1 MKESVTHSLIS
12 SMFWQT
18 RKEHVSVDSIYQGS
32 SEWKK
37 SFKTPLMFTARIL
50 ANSVEDDSISKKLVY
65 LSMCY
70 LLYPL

>member
-1 MKESVTHSLIS
+1 ME
-12 SMFWQT
+12 
-18 RKEHVSVDSIYQGS
+18 
-32 SEWKK
+32 KK

-70 LLYPL
+70 LLYPLKSRANVGQNFVKINEAISD

>member
-1 MKESVTHSLIS
+1 
-12 SMFWQT
+12 MFWQT
-18 RKEHVSVDSIYQGS
+18 GKEHVSVDSIYQGS
-32 SEWKK
+32 SEWKKK

-70 LLYPL
+70 LLY